1 MTEAT
6 ATKPDRLIM
15 SVRLASG
22 DFESSVSIRMDASEA
37 EKMSAIERWLKL
49 AHTGLQ
55 IGATNI
61 VADLS
66 KAEARPS

>member
-1 MTEAT
+1 MSPA
-6 ATKPDRLIM
+6 APKPDRLIM

-22 DFESSVSIRMDASEA
+22 DFESSVSIAMDASE
-37 EKMSAIERWLKL
+37 EQKLSAIERWLKL
-49 AHTGLQ
+49 AQTGLH

-66 KAEARPS
+66 SQENTI

>member
-1 MTEAT
+1 MIPEQA
-6 ATKPDRLIM
+6 DRLIM

-22 DFESSVSIRMDASEA
+22 DFESSVSISMDASEE
-37 EKMSAIERWLKL
+37 EKLRAIERWLKL

-61 VADLS
+61 AADLT
-66 KAEARPS
+66 AA